1 MYVYVKEFSFFLA
14 YRVSDYKGKDE
25 KCRGVV
31 INFVV
36 CTLRGRERETK
47 SISEIKHA
55 FLDHYI
61 HPYIHRYMLLCFL
74 RTIRVGCMCVYG
86 RLCFYTDYC
95 FQCFMLYG

>member
-36 CTLRGRERETK
+36 CTLRERERNKE
-47 SISEIKHA
+47 
-55 FLDHYI
+55 Y
-61 HPYIHRYMLLCFL
+61 
-74 RTIRVGCMCVYG
+74 
-86 RLCFYTDYC
+86 
-95 FQCFMLYG
+95 